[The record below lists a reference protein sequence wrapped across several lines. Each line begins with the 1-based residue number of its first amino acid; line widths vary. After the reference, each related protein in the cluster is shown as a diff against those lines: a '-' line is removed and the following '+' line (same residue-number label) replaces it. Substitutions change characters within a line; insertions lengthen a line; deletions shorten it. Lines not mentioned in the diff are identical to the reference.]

1 MERTN
6 LAGGST
12 RAGSR
17 SHKPPNAG
25 VSCRIANCFIAVG
38 LLLGTGYQALAE
50 DYPSRT
56 IRIIVAAGAGGPSDL
71 PARLAA
77 QILQPKLGQPVIV
90 ENRPGAAGV
99 VGSRYVAG
107 TPADGYTLLLGNTT
121 TLATQPAVSAAASF
135 IPSSFAA
142 VGKVSESYL
151 IPVVSAS
158 SPWKTMKEFIAYAKA
173 HPGKLNYGHT
183 GPGGLPNLAGELF
196 KLKVGVDMVG
206 IPFRSG
212 GESVTSL
219 MSGAISLTF
228 ESPAIL
234 LPLIRGGKLRALAIT
249 SSERT
254 PLAPDIP
261 TMEEAGVP
269 GIEVTAFA
277 GIVAP
282 AGTPEPVIKR
292 LNAALNEGLATP
304 ETKEAIK
311 KLGAVS
317 KPGSPEDFA
326 RFIKTQ
332 YEKWQDVAKAANIN
346 ID

>member
-1 MERTN
+1 MERET
-6 LAGGST
+6 LAGGAA
-12 RAGSR
+12 RAESR
-17 SHKPPNAG
+17 SHKPSNAG
-25 VSCRIANCFIAVG
+25 VSRRVANGLVAVG
-38 LLLGTGYQALAE
+38 LLLAGGYQALAE

-56 IRIIVAAGAGGPSDL
+56 IHIIVAAGAGGPSDL

-77 QILQPKLGQPVIV
+77 QILQSKLGQSVIV

-107 TPADGYTLLLGNTT
+107 AAADGYTLLLGNTT

-135 IPSSFAA
+135 IPTSFAA
-142 VGKVSESYL
+142 VAKVSDSYL

-158 SPWKTMKEFIAYAKA
+158 SPWTTMKEFIAYAKA

-183 GPGGLPNLAGELF
+183 GPGGVPNLAGELF
-196 KLKVGVDMVG
+196 KLKAGVDIVG

-212 GESVTSL
+212 GESVTNL

-234 LPLIRGGKLRALAIT
+234 LPLIRDGKLRPLAIM

-269 GIEVTAFA
+269 GIEVTSFA

-282 AGTPEPVIKR
+282 AGTPEPIIKK
-292 LNAALNEGLATP
+292 LNVALNEGLATP
-304 ETKEAIK
+304 EIEEAFK
-311 KLGAVS
+311 KLGAVP

-326 RFIKTQ
+326 RFINAQ
-332 YEKWQDVAKAANIN
+332 YEKWQGVAKAANIR